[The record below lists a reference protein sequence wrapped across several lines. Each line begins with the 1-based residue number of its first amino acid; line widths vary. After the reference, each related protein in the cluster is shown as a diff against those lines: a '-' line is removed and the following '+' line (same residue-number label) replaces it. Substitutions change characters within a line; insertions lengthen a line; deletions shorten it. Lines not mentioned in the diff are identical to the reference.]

1 MAATNERR
9 RASRTARLIAVPA
22 ALLLAC
28 GSASA
33 AESKSRFALTATGT
47 LSHEATAQ
55 SNGPLQL
62 KASLSP
68 VTPSPALQSSG
79 RFVLAGTLGASSLV
93 CYNDTIFR
101 DSLDGTG
108 L

>member
-1 MAATNERR
+1 MAGTGERR
-9 RASRTARLIAVPA
+9 RAARIACLIAVPA
-22 ALLLAC
+22 ALVLAC
-28 GSASA
+28 GSVA
-33 AESKSRFALTATGT
+33 ATELKSRFKLTATGT
-47 LSHEATAQ
+47 LSYEAAAL
-55 SNGPLQL
+55 SNGQLQL

-68 VTPSPALQSSG
+68 VTSPPALQSTG
-79 RFVLAGTLGASSLV
+79 RFVLTGTLIASSLV